1 MPQNNYIGILA
12 ACCLLFA
19 SSGYLVAQDSR
30 ARDSDLSG
38 QDEFAIENITNNL
51 KNAGFLDVACMLAE
65 DQLRIVYS
73 RSRYRPGAQ
82 ATLKLIAA
90 LDSLPRDKVRSLHI
104 TVNDRNFPVYNYQMP
119 VVDGR
124 PVVADTDYAI
134 SRLTHQEASLQKESG
149 KLSNFTLL
157 FSLDPQ
163 FRFAFG
169 ANPDPV
175 QVQFNLLPSLAAQ
188 LWKGSLL
195 RFQYIMPVWNE
206 LDIPEEDQFR
216 PGLITFSQNLRLG
229 RGFFT
234 TLNLGYFTNYRYGS
248 QIQVGKF
255 LWKDQIYLEAAL
267 GYTGYASWPRR
278 LSAETPQP
286 GWEFSDPGYL
296 DYRFT
301 AGWRWHPYN
310 LQILASYGRGLN
322 DQEYAMMAIARQ
334 FKQTT
339 FEIFAQQLDK
349 DYNYG
354 IRLKIPISFYRMFLG
369 NRMTIQSGDFLD
381 FRYNGTQ
388 YYHNTYQ
395 IGQNFPPIWDNL
407 YPELIFDQ

>member
-12 ACCLLFA
+12 AFYLLFA
-19 SSGYLVAQDSR
+19 SSGYLLAQESR
-30 ARDSDLSG
+30 AQGSDHRGLDGFST
-38 QDEFAIENITNNL
+38 ESIAHIL
-51 KNAGFLDVACMLAE
+51 KDAGFLDAACLLE
-65 DQLRIVYS
+65 DDQLRIVYS

-82 ATLKLIAA
+82 STRKLIAA
-90 LDSLPRDKVRSLHI
+90 LDSLPQDKVSSLHI
-104 TVNDRNFPVYNYQMP
+104 TVNDRNLPVYYYQIP

-134 SRLTHQEASLQKESG
+134 SQLTHQEPSLQKASG

-195 RFQYIMPVWNE
+195 RFQYIIPVWNE

-216 PGLITFSQNLRLG
+216 PGLITFSQNIRLG
-229 RGFFT
+229 RGFFA

-248 QIQVGKF
+248 QIELGKF
-255 LWKDQIYLEAAL
+255 LWKDQFYLGAAL

-286 GWEFSDPGYL
+286 GWEFSDLGYL

-301 AGWRWHPYN
+301 AGWRWHPYD
-310 LQILASYGRGLN
+310 LQILATYGMGLN

-339 FEIFAQQLDK
+339 FEIFAQKLDN

-354 IRLKIPISFYRMFLG
+354 IRLKIPIPFYRLFVG
-369 NRMTIQSGDFLD
+369 NRLTLQSGDFLD

-388 YYHNTYQ
+388 YYHNTYH

-407 YPELIFDQ
+407 HPELIFDL